1 MIRDRILH
9 TDKQAGSSFSEV
21 RKFILYVLTA
31 ALFHTGLLRVFNAII
46 NMFQRDE
53 VESVLGR
60 WGLPTKRARRNL
72 QILTYHRVN
81 DEGDIYF
88 PATRIGVFD
97 RQMRYLSKN
106 FNVLP
111 LEEAVER
118 MANSDLGENTM
129 VVTLDDGYRDNF
141 VNAFPV
147 LKKYGLPT
155 TIFLASGVIGNG
167 GLLWHDRVFSAFR
180 STRTPVMEDPAGSGK
195 VYALRSSEERIV
207 ALRATLRWL
216 RTLPET
222 GRQEA
227 IFALEEALETGEQDA
242 EEAIML
248 RWEEI
253 RHMQNH
259 RVTFGSHT
267 QTHPILSALPEQTAR
282 EEICHSKELIE
293 KQIGIPVKAFAYP
306 NGTENDFDETS
317 IRILKDAGFT
327 CAVTTIFGTNTCGD
341 DLFRLKRGN
350 PWEESLP
357 VFAAKMNW
365 YKLLT

>member
-1 MIRDRILH
+1 MIGNRILH
-9 TDKQAGSSFSEV
+9 PDKKARSSFSGA
-21 RKFILYVLTA
+21 RKIILYVLTG
-31 ALFHTGLLRVFNAII
+31 ALFHMGFLRVFNAII

-60 WGLPTKRARRNL
+60 WGLPSKRARRNL

-88 PATRIGVFD
+88 PATRVGVFD

-118 MANSDLGENTM
+118 MANSNLGENA
-129 VVTLDDGYRDNF
+129 VIVTLDDGYRDNF
-141 VNAFPV
+141 MNAFPI
-147 LKKYGLPT
+147 LKKYGLPA

-195 VYALRSSEERIV
+195 VYSLHNPEERIV

-222 GRQEA
+222 GRQAA
-227 IFALEEALETGEQDA
+227 IFALEEALETGDQGA

-253 RHMQNH
+253 RLMQSH

-267 QTHPILSALPEQTAR
+267 QTHPILSTLPEQTAR
-282 EEICHSKELIE
+282 EEICHSKEIIE
-293 KQIGIPVKAFAYP
+293 RKIGVPVKAFAYP
-306 NGTENDFDETS
+306 HGTENDFDETS
-317 IRILKDAGFT
+317 IGILKDAGFT
-327 CAVTTIFGTNTCGD
+327 CAVTTMFGTNASGD